1 MKIIIFNK
9 KLREIKN
16 LAKKSSITY
25 PDFFLTKKLANSVYN
40 DIEGSNLISILAK
53 KEITP
58 KQYDFLL
65 DLYVNNKESFNILKD
80 MNLSLYDFD
89 TLKELFIEDPNL
101 LNVLIKYPNLIK
113 KETIQFYSKD
123 LLINNTTLLDKLN
136 SISIEEVEPYINQ
149 LHKCP
154 QNLEIFLNILIKK
167 MEILKP
173 FLENIDNPDIN
184 NIYSLY
190 NIIEDEDLKNFLINN
205 INNPQTIKFVQDV
218 SNNLNNEIKE
228 KYKKYHYYK
237 NYFNELQRL
246 SPESDKNIIKSFII
260 YKLKGMEINDAK
272 NIMFKALLNLENAD
286 ILIERFFDCKN
297 DTNDFDAIKEQ
308 LALAIK
314 LIDSPSE
321 KDTLF
326 SNFAE
331 HYFSE
336 DLFID
341 YNTAYNCIRNNQANL
356 IKSNLTNIND
366 VKNLNP
372 THYTYI
378 DNNGN
383 KIEKEIQVKVIDTP
397 DFQVLIHG
405 IAANKDTI
413 CKDVTN
419 YEIGNKLISNPNV
432 WQENATKGNPQISTS
447 LFTGCLNPFS
457 SDVILGFSTFPNKSL
472 ISTYSR
478 DGATQMKESQE
489 ELIFKTENFT
499 FVSYNILK
507 KSFDYNE
514 ILIKRFNDGAPL
526 LPDYIII
533 QSDELHTANHLTNA
547 KRWAAYYDIPLV
559 IIDKEKI
566 GAIRKNNLNNLVN
579 NIIASGIIND
589 EGINV
594 LKDQIKLTNWCFEYD
609 KTNFVDPY
617 IIVEQLQKNIPLN
630 KENALN
636 MLKLLKTFNYLKY
649 SPEFETIYNGKE
661 NEISKF
667 SPCNLYG
674 KNNEEQIQI
683 ALQRQQLTKEYI
695 NKCKE
700 IILANEQQIGY
711 SK

>member
-40 DIEGSNLISILAK
+40 DIEGARLISTLAK

-65 DLYVNNKESFNILKD
+65 DLYGNNKESFNILKD
-80 MNLSLYDFD
+80 KNLNLYDFD
-89 TLKELFIEDPNL
+89 ALKELFIEDPNL
-101 LNVLIKYPNLIK
+101 LNVLIKYPNLTK
-113 KETIQFYSKD
+113 KETIQFYGKD
-123 LLINNTTLLDKLN
+123 LLINNIALLDKLN
-136 SISIEEVEPYINQ
+136 SISIEEVRPYINK

-154 QNLEIFLNILIKK
+154 PNLEIFLNILIEKN
-167 MEILKP
+167 EILQP

-184 NIYSLY
+184 NIYYLY
-190 NIIEDEDLKNFLINN
+190 NIIKDKTLKSFLISN
-205 INNPQTIKFVQDV
+205 INNPQIIKFVQDV
-218 SNNLNNEIKE
+218 SNNLKIKIE
-228 KYKKYHYYK
+228 EDYKK
-237 NYFNELQRL
+237 YFNELQKL
-246 SPESDKNIIKSFII
+246 SPESDKNIIKLFII
-260 YKLKGMEINDAK
+260 YQLKKMETDEAK
-272 NIMFKALLNLENAD
+272 YIMLKALLNLENAKY
-286 ILIERFFDCKN
+286 LKRFFLECKN

-308 LALAIK
+308 ITVAIN
-314 LIDSPSE
+314 LIDNTSE
-321 KDTLF
+321 KNTLF

-341 YNTAYNCIRNNQANL
+341 YKTAYNCIRNNQAKL

-366 VKNLNP
+366 LKNLTP

-405 IAANKDTI
+405 IANKQENSAS
-413 CKDVTN
+413 N
-419 YEIGNKLISNPNV
+419 YEIGRMLINNPNI
-432 WQENATKGNPQISTS
+432 WQENVTKGNPQISTS
-447 LFTGCLNPFS
+447 LFTGRLNPFG
-457 SDVILGFSTFPNKSL
+457 SDVILGFSTFSNERL
-472 ISTYSR
+472 ISTHLF
-478 DGATQMKESQE
+478 DAATKMKESQE
-489 ELIFKTENFT
+489 EENFKLET
-499 FVSYNILK
+499 FSFNSYNGLINNLNFK
-507 KSFDYNE
+507 YNE
-514 ILIKRFNDGAPL
+514 ILLKRYNDGTPL

-533 QSDELHTANHLTNA
+533 QSNELHNDNHLTNA
-547 KRWAAYYDIPLV
+547 KRWAAYYNIPLV

-566 GAIRKNNLNNLVN
+566 GVIRKNNLNNLVN
-579 NIIASGIIND
+579 NIIASGIISD
-589 EGINV
+589 EVINL
-594 LKDQIKLTNWCFEYD
+594 LKEQITLIDWCFQYKKE
-609 KTNFVDPY
+609 NSVDPY
-617 IIVEQLQKNIPLN
+617 VIIEQLQKNIPLN
-630 KENALN
+630 AENALN
-636 MLKLLKTFNYLKY
+636 MLKLLNEFNYLQKDLNNIY
-649 SPEFETIYNGKE
+649 SYQVSEEHKFIPYNQKE
-661 NEISKF
+661 K
-667 SPCNLYG
+667 
-674 KNNEEQIQI
+674 KIQI